1 MQTPKKKK
9 AKVIKQSAHKAAN
22 FKRNP
27 NNKFGKRFNMGGS
40 GLTNATESFKQ
51 VQSANTPQTEKK
63 AKDQE
68 TRLGTP
74 STNTS
79 NSVSVSESQISSSN
93 VVETPPAIRPEY
105 ETSLED
111 QNQWI
116 RYPTLLTDII
126 NNQEIEDPIAVL
138 KQKKATETISIL
150 NDYLNMWA
158 RTVEELLERMRETIP
173 AEGMIGEVH
182 YWRDLSKVL
191 DGISAELKQPGVEMT
206 VQILL
211 SKSSESANATN
222 ALATDVTNFTKLKS
236 RVMKGAKE
244 ARWNNKYMRII
255 EKPVKQ
261 IEQADK
267 NLMDIQIVI
276 VALLKSLKN
285 IYDTSNFYKEAR
297 IVSFV
302 DRLLECIKGKLKRKF
317 GLS

>member
-63 AKDQE
+63 VKDQE

-126 NNQEIEDPIAVL
+126 NN
-138 KQKKATETISIL
+138 
-150 NDYLNMWA
+150 
-158 RTVEELLERMRETIP
+158 
-173 AEGMIGEVH
+173 
-182 YWRDLSKVL
+182 
-191 DGISAELKQPGVEMT
+191 
-206 VQILL
+206 
-211 SKSSESANATN
+211 
-222 ALATDVTNFTKLKS
+222 
-236 RVMKGAKE
+236 
-244 ARWNNKYMRII
+244 
-255 EKPVKQ
+255 
-261 IEQADK
+261 
-267 NLMDIQIVI
+267 
-276 VALLKSLKN
+276 
-285 IYDTSNFYKEAR
+285 
-297 IVSFV
+297 
-302 DRLLECIKGKLKRKF
+302 
-317 GLS
+317 